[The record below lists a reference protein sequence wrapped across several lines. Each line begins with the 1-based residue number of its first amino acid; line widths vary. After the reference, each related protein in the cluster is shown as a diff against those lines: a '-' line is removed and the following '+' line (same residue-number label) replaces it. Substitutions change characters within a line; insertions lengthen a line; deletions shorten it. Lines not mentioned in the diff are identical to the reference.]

1 MTPRATGHCL
11 CGAVRYE
18 VHGPMRDVLLCHC
31 EECRRSGGY
40 LGAFSATRADNLVL
54 LENASLRWVESPAS
68 DRHARR
74 AFCSECGSS
83 LFWHAAG
90 GERINVAVG
99 TLDRPTGLRI
109 AAHWYT
115 RYAGDYDELP
125 DDGLPRDPDFETFEA
140 RWS

>member
-1 MTPRATGHCL
+1 
-11 CGAVRYE
+11 
-18 VHGPMRDVLLCHC
+18 MRDVLVCHC
-31 EECRRSGGY
+31 EECRRFGGY
-40 LGAFSATRADNLVL
+40 LGAFSATRRDDLVL
-54 LENASLRWVESPAS
+54 LEEGSLRWIESPAS

-83 LFWHAAG
+83 LFWEASG

-99 TLDRPTGLRI
+99 TLDRPTGLRL

-115 RYAGDYDELP
+115 RQAGDYDELP
-125 DDGLPRDPDFETFEA
+125 DDGLPRDPDLETFEA